1 MADPVSFD
9 PPLEG
14 RCLCGAVTI
23 GLKRV
28 KPGVDVCHCHMC
40 QRWGGG
46 PFFSLHG
53 VQQEDFTLGGGDN
66 VHGYRSSQ
74 WAERASCAK
83 CGSNLWYRF
92 DAGEHWSFAAG
103 LFDLPESWTID
114 EQIFVDEMSPWAQL
128 AADSPKKTGAETIA
142 EAKAAGFDFG

>member
-1 MADPVSFD
+1 MADPVSFA

-14 RCLCGAVTI
+14 RCLCGAVTVR
-23 GLKRV
+23 LSRV
-28 KPGVDVCHCHMC
+28 KPGVEACHCHMC

-53 VQQEDFTLGGGDN
+53 VKREDFTLEGEGA
-66 VHGYRSSQ
+66 VHRYRTSQ
-74 WAERASCAK
+74 WAERASCAG

-92 DAGEHWSFAAG
+92 DAGERWSFAAG
-103 LFDLPESWTID
+103 LFALPADWAID
-114 EQIFVDEMSPWAQL
+114 EQIFVDEMPAWAEL

-142 EAKAAGFDFG
+142 EAKAAGFELG